1 MHETLLTMLPSE
13 TEPLLASMNSERAD
27 IEPRTALVDMAGQLR
42 AAREATLATVPA
54 LTSGQWPKPAIHA
67 TTGRTTLRSQ
77 LQIPVEHD
85 IDPTNQL
92 AELLQVRRKAARRA
106 AGQKENRAV

>member
-27 IEPRTALVDMAGQLR
+27 IEPRTALVDMAGQ
-42 AAREATLATVPA
+42 
-54 LTSGQWPKPAIHA
+54 
-67 TTGRTTLRSQ
+67 LRSQ